1 MDKYTSLFYYVEMT
15 TELSLNINDECARII
30 RWGEIERGRSV
41 ETIIFMGVKVLEM
54 IDNADE
60 VYLVNRDGEKERI
73 HTISPEIPSE
83 IYDI

>member
-1 MDKYTSLFYYVEMT
+1 MT
-15 TELSLNINDECARII
+15 TELSLNINDESARII

-60 VYLVNRDGEKERI
+60 VYLLDRNGEKERI

-83 IYDI
+83 IYNI

>member
-1 MDKYTSLFYYVEMT
+1 MT

-41 ETIIFMGVKVLEM
+41 ATIIYMGVKVLQM

-60 VYLVNRDGEKERI
+60 VYLVDKEGEREPVY
-73 HTISPEIPSE
+73 TISPEIPSE
-83 IYDI
+83 IYKI

>member
-1 MDKYTSLFYYVEMT
+1 MT

-60 VYLVNRDGEKERI
+60 VYLVDRDGGKERI
-73 HTISPEIPSE
+73 HTILPEIPPE
-83 IYDI
+83 IYNI

>member
-1 MDKYTSLFYYVEMT
+1 MT

-30 RWGEIERGRSV
+30 RWGEVERGRSV

-60 VYLVNRDGEKERI
+60 IYLVDKDGEKERI

-83 IYDI
+83 IYNI